1 MDTFTVLTALI
12 VIFVFSFLTLRLII
26 KYCKPWSSTVASS
39 PSATDTE
46 APDFARVGNH
56 LFVSNTPHTC
66 MLPFPFVIDEKKG
79 KMKTKCEMRKR
90 EKERNVNA
98 RNVFFVCIL
107 VVDVAFDCEEKL
119 E

>member
-56 LFVSNTPHTC
+56 LFVSNTPHTYSRIY
-66 MLPFPFVIDEKKG
+66 VDESS
-79 KMKTKCEMRKR
+79 
-90 EKERNVNA
+90 NV
-98 RNVFFVCIL
+98 RSVTITRISPPGQHIVG
-107 VVDVAFDCEEKL
+107 
-119 E
+119 